1 MTQPNENSIRDA
13 LAKRLDQIE
22 PGLALVDREYYLR
35 NSQGASGFIDIF
47 ARDVQGRFVV
57 IEIKRTDGAA
67 REAIQ
72 ELYKYVALLRENR
85 LVRDIDYR
93 VIVLAVE
100 WHELL
105 VPYSEFARSAPFEVT
120 AGRIVLGE
128 DGLPVHVEPVE
139 PVPTAGQR
147 RFSPRHF
154 LWRFEDEATAL
165 EAAQKIAEHMQNA
178 GLSDFV
184 LVRSKSTSSDLAGK
198 SFLYFA
204 QQQLSLD
211 AYLGLMHLQNGD
223 DELVELEDQIDD
235 LIELE
240 DKIAE
245 ASDAVWLKGYDDL
258 YGRINSDHSEISH
271 PTKAGLWFASG
282 AQQDVVVERYG
293 RFVDPDLSDE
303 TIIAELVG
311 LGGASDFHLRLRADT
326 RSPPQIAGMRAAIG
340 NIFYFN
346 ADWRG
351 IALDLLAYA
360 EKTGPATVKII
371 AFSNED
377 VLRGIAGAAFNYPGF
392 VPTYRF
398 TIDRP
403 CGAQEV
409 FFGLIE
415 WDGTSFDFDRIV
427 AERLDGDRFS
437 YFIATHFGENRS
449 MNADIMADLGLSYVT
464 LRQADGGLEKIRV
477 LGASVAAVSRKV
489 GHGIFGFIG
498 PNKGE
503 VGKIVEMF
511 MEHDQGFSAA
521 IEKWLNDDFN
531 VAERELASR
540 LRSLSPPEETRY
552 WNGRPKACD
561 LCGRDFNTAQLMVDA
576 HVRGGGANICSL
588 CYLNEE
594 PPYGT
599 LFVSTPEG
607 WQMLGTERRA
617 KW

>member
-1 MTQPNENSIRDA
+1 MNPPNENAIRDA
-13 LAKRLDQIE
+13 LVEQLDQIE
-22 PGLALVDREYYLR
+22 PGLQMVDREYYLK
-35 NSQGASGFIDIF
+35 NPLGASGFVDIF
-47 ARDVQGRFVV
+47 ARDAQGRFVV
-57 IEIKRTDGAA
+57 IEIKRTNGAA

-72 ELYKYVALLRENR
+72 ELYKYVALLRDNR
-85 LVRDIDYR
+85 LVRDVDYR

-120 AGRIVLGE
+120 GGKIILGD
-128 DGLPVHVEPVE
+128 DGFPICVESVEPVA
-139 PVPTAGQR
+139 TAGQR

-154 LWRFEDEATAL
+154 LWRFDDEVTAL
-165 EAAQKIAEHMQNA
+165 AAVQKIAAHMRKS
-178 GLSDFV
+178 GLDDFV
-184 LVRSKSTSSDLAGK
+184 LIRSESTNPNLAGK
-198 SFLYFA
+198 SFVYFA

-211 AYLGLMHLQNGD
+211 AYLGLMRLQPGD
-223 DELVELEDQIDD
+223 DELAELEEQLDE

-240 DKIAE
+240 DKVAE
-245 ASDAVWLKGYDDL
+245 ASDAVWLKGYDEL
-258 YGRINSDHSEISH
+258 FGRINSDHSEISH

-282 AQQDVVVERYG
+282 AQQGIVVERYG
-293 RFVDPDLSDE
+293 RFVDPDLPDA
-303 TIIAELVG
+303 TIISELVG
-311 LGGASDFHLRLRADT
+311 LGGESNFHLRLRADT
-326 RSPPQIAGMRAAIG
+326 RSTPQIAAMREAIA
-340 NIFYFN
+340 NIFYYN

-351 IALDLLAYA
+351 TALDLLAYA
-360 EKTGPATVKII
+360 DKTGPATVEII

-377 VLRGIAGAAFNYPGF
+377 VLRAIAGAAFNYPGF

-403 CGAQEV
+403 SAAQET

-415 WDGTSFDFDRIV
+415 WDGTAFDFDRIV
-427 AERLDGDRFS
+427 KEHFDGDRFS

-449 MNADIMADLGLSYVT
+449 MNADIMADLGLNYVT
-464 LRQADGGLEKIRV
+464 LRQADCGLEKIRV
-477 LGASVAAVSRKV
+477 LGASVTAVSRKV
-489 GHGIFGFIG
+489 GHGIFGAVG
-498 PNKGE
+498 PNQDE

-511 MEHDQGFSAA
+511 MEYDQGFAVA

-540 LRSLSPPEETRY
+540 IPNLSPPEEPRY

-561 LCGRDFNTAQLMVDA
+561 LCGRDFNTAQLMIDA

-588 CYLNEE
+588 CYLNEA

-599 LFVSTPEG
+599 LFASTPEG
-607 WQMLGTERRA
+607 WQMLGTERRM
-617 KW
+617 KS

>member
-1 MTQPNENSIRDA
+1 MTQPNENAIRDV
-13 LAKRLDQIE
+13 LAKRLEQIE
-22 PGLALVDREYYLR
+22 PGLVLVDREYHLK
-35 NSQGASGFIDIF
+35 NSKGASGFIDIF
-47 ARDVQGRFVV
+47 ARDAQGRFVV

-120 AGRIVLGE
+120 AGRIVLGD
-128 DGLPVHVEPVE
+128 DGLPIRVEPVE

-184 LVRSKSTSSDLAGK
+184 LVRSKSANPDLAGK

-211 AYLGLMHLQNGD
+211 AYLGLMHMQNGD
-223 DELVELEDQIDD
+223 DELAELEEQMDD

-245 ASDAVWLKGYDDL
+245 ATDAVWLKGYDDL
-258 YGRINSDHSEISH
+258 FGRINSDHSEISH
-271 PTKAGLWFASG
+271 PTKAGQWFASG

-293 RFVDPDLSDE
+293 RFVDPDLPDE
-303 TIIAELVG
+303 TIIAEIVG
-311 LGGASDFHLRLRADT
+311 IGGASDFHLRLLADT
-326 RSPPQIAGMRAAIG
+326 RSTPQLAAMREAIG

-351 IALDLLAYA
+351 AALDLLAYA
-360 EKTGPATVKII
+360 EKTGPATVEII

-377 VLRGIAGAAFNYPGF
+377 VLRAVAGAAFNYPGF

-398 TIDRP
+398 TIDRQ
-403 CGAQEV
+403 GAAQEA

-415 WDGTSFDFDRIV
+415 WDGTPFDFDRIV
-427 AERLDGDRFS
+427 AERFNGDRFS
-437 YFIATHFGENRS
+437 YFIATLFGENRG
-449 MNADIMADLGLSYVT
+449 MNADIMADLGLNYVT
-464 LRQADGGLEKIRV
+464 LRQTDGGLEKIRV

-489 GHGIFGFIG
+489 GDGIYGVVG
-498 PNKGE
+498 PNKDE

-511 MEHDQGFSAA
+511 MEHDQGFGVA

-540 LRSLSPPEETRY
+540 IPSLVPPEEPRY

-561 LCGRDFNTAQLMVDA
+561 LCGRDFNTAQLMVDV

-599 LFVSTPEG
+599 LFASTPEG
-607 WQMLGTERRA
+607 WQMLGTERRT
-617 KW
+617 KS